1 MEFKYESEEFILSF
15 LKTAATTV
23 LTRCPFLHH
32 VKSSIECHV
41 ARLLLSPQENC
52 QQKSTDNLQN
62 TMSKKNEP
70 KNKDG

>member
-1 MEFKYESEEFILSF
+1 MNKYPGQVRY
-15 LKTAATTV
+15 TNV
-23 LTRCPFLHH
+23 Q
-32 VKSSIECHV
+32 VWNSSIECHV
-41 ARLLLSPQENC
+41 ARLLVSPQENC